1 MLESPYTNKGFVN
14 FIVESLAKNALR
26 LMKY

>member
-1 MLESPYTNKGFVN
+1 MLESPYKNKGFVN
-14 FIVESLAKNALR
+14 FVFESTSETATR